1 MQKLNIMYIIY
12 ENKMVI
18 YIKNK
23 QTSYIQYLELEFHGK
38 SKRDKGNNLQLFHSP
53 HILEQIFFC
62 KT

>member
-23 QTSYIQYLELEFHGK
+23 LTSYIQYLELEFHGK
-38 SKRDKGNNLQLFHSP
+38 SQSRQKQ
-53 HILEQIFFC
+53 
-62 KT
+62 